1 MKIDFVKYYQP
12 KPKQASAHSC
22 RAKYLLFGGA
32 MGGGKSWFLCA
43 EAIKNAMMFNG
54 NRLVILRKELS
65 VARRTILV
73 TFFSICPPEII
84 KSYNQSSLTI
94 TFVNGSTLTFMEAN
108 ISKDPL
114 LNKIK
119 GLEIGWAGI
128 DEANE
133 ISKEV
138 YQILKTRLRWVLPD
152 GNKPR
157 YEIRLTSNPENCW
170 LIPTFIQST
179 NANEVYIQ
187 SLTSDNYSKDSE
199 YYKNLEEAFKDNPI
213 MLKKYLEG
221 DWSMIDSINQLI
233 PNEYIAN
240 CQIQKRQNDC
250 RAIGIDPARYG
261 DDRTVFVV
269 IFDGDVHKIETYQKT
284 STSEIVTKAIE
295 LMNFFEIKPENVG
308 VDGVG
313 IGAGVIDELAS
324 KGYRVK
330 ELIGGAKPEEVNFP
344 DSFQPNNLRSQMFYQ
359 LRQDMKEGNIGN
371 IQDQTLKLE
380 LGSITYE
387 IAGDKTVKV
396 ASKDVIRKTLGS
408 SPDIADALVYAN
420 WVKEVRIG
428 LPEGYLP
435 AISGGGS
442 RAYDGYG
449 WGRRRIFY

>member
-1 MKIDFVKYYQP
+1 MRIDFANYYQP

-94 TFVNGSTLTFMEAN
+94 TFVNGSILTFMEAN

-179 NANEVYIQ
+179 NEDEVYIQ
-187 SLTSDNYSKDSE
+187 SLTSDNYSKDSD

-233 PNEYIAN
+233 PNEYISN
-240 CQIQKRQNDC
+240 CQIQKRQNDY
-250 RAIGIDPARYG
+250 RSIGIDPARFG

-269 IFDGDVHKIETYQKT
+269 IFDGDVRKIETYQKT
-284 STSEIVTKAIE
+284 SISEIVTKAIE
-295 LMNFFEIKPENVG
+295 LMSYYGINPENVG

-344 DSFQPNNLRSQMFYQ
+344 DSFQPSNLRSQMFYQ

-396 ASKDVIRKTLGS
+396 ANKDVIRKMLGS

-420 WVKEVRIG
+420 WVKETRSG

-435 AISGGGS
+435 AISGS
-442 RAYDGYG
+442 INIREING
-449 WGRRRIFY
+449 W

>member
-1 MKIDFVKYYQP
+1 MKIDFSKYYQP
-12 KPKQASAHSC
+12 KPKQAIAHSN

-43 EAIKNAMMFNG
+43 EVIKNAMMFKG
-54 NRLVILRKELS
+54 NRLVIIRKELS

-94 TFVNGSTLTFMEAN
+94 TFVNGSILTFMEAN
-108 ISKDPL
+108 INKDPL

-133 ISKEV
+133 IGIQV
-138 YQILKTRLRWVLPD
+138 YQILKTRLRWVLPSGD
-152 GNKPR
+152 KPR

-179 NANEVYIQ
+179 NSNEVYIQ
-187 SLTSDNYSKDSE
+187 SLTSDNYSVDSE
-199 YYKNLEEAFKDNPI
+199 YYRNLQEAFRDNPI

-233 PNEYIAN
+233 PSEYISN
-240 CQIQKRQNDC
+240 CQKMLFDSHS

-269 IFDGDVHKIETYQKT
+269 LFDGNIYSIKTYQKT

-295 LMNFFEIKPENVG
+295 LMQEFDVVAHQVG
-308 VDGVG
+308 IDGVG

-324 KGYRVK
+324 RGYYVQ
-330 ELIGGAKPEEVNFP
+330 ELIGGAKPEEVYFP
-344 DSFQPNNLRSQMFYQ
+344 DSFKPNNLRTQMFYQ
-359 LRQDMKEGNIGN
+359 LRQDMKDGNLGN

-396 ASKDVIRKTLGS
+396 SSKDVIRKTLGT
-408 SPDIADALVYAN
+408 SPDIADALAYAN
-420 WVKEVRIG
+420 WVKQARTG
-428 LPEGYLP
+428 TPYLP
-435 AISGGGS
+435 AMSCGNVHELN
-442 RAYDGYG
+442 GYG
-449 WGRRRIFY
+449 WRNVN